1 MPFWQVWLRDYP
13 FQCKTFHR
21 DAPRPEIV
29 EQALGVP
36 ILRVPLPGEGI
47 VLWGFETK
55 DAADAFSARF
65 GAIQDA

>member
-1 MPFWQVWLRDYP
+1 
-13 FQCKTFHR
+13 
-21 DAPRPEIV
+21 V

-65 GAIQDA
+65 GSIQDA

>member
-1 MPFWQVWLRDYP
+1 MSFWQVWLGDYP

-29 EQALGVP
+29 EQALGVH

-47 VLWGFETK
+47 VLWGFKTK

-65 GAIQDA
+65 GPVQDT